1 MATLKRTTFLLG
13 RRSVGASN
21 RMFSSV
27 TRFFGAISLYK
38 ISVLV
43 SWRSSFGWEFIPAQ
57 FTGLLRMM
65 DFIKMALIVVL
76 KVSLL
81 DGTRETN
88 LLFFNIYSC

>member
-1 MATLKRTTFLLG
+1 MMTLKRTAFLLG

-21 RMFSSV
+21 RMFSFV
-27 TRFFGAISLYK
+27 TRFSGAISLCK
-38 ISVLV
+38 ISVLA
-43 SWRSSFGWEFIPAQ
+43 SWRSSFGGEFIPAQ

-65 DFIKMALIVVL
+65 GFTKMALIVVL

-88 LLFFNIYSC
+88 LFFFYIYSC